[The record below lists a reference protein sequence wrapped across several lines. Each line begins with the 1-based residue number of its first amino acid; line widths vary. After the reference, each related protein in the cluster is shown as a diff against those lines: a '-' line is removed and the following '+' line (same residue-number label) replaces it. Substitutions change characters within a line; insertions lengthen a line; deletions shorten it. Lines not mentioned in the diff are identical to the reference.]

1 MYDDILL
8 FIFFAF
14 HYIKKWLQ
22 FIQEKMKGRWIK
34 KIIFL
39 NQYTKW
45 KSKQEIIENFKNIK
59 IDELFLNKLM
69 EIKNECTNTGYII

>member
-1 MYDDILL
+1 M
-8 FIFFAF
+8 
-14 HYIKKWLQ
+14 K
-22 FIQEKMKGRWIK
+22 EKWIK

-45 KSKQEIIENFKNIK
+45 KSKEEIIENFKNIK

-69 EIKNECTNTGYII
+69 EIRWVY

>member
-1 MYDDILL
+1 
-8 FIFFAF
+8 
-14 HYIKKWLQ
+14 
-22 FIQEKMKGRWIK
+22 MKREWIK

-45 KSKQEIIENFKNIK
+45 KSKHEIIENFKNIK

-69 EIKNECTNTGYII
+69 EIKNECTNTSYII